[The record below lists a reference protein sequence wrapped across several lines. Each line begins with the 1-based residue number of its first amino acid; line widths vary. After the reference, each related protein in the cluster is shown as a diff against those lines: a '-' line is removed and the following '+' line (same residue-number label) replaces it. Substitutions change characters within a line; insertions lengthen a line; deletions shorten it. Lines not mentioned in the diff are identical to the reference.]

1 MYKICTAQT
10 LKNQR
15 LIATDE
21 GVEGDIERSRHDD
34 ETVYARKAF
43 AFAPRS
49 NFASGNTRSLYEP
62 VFGDFLF
69 VQNLFKVVAEG
80 GKGCVRCVLH
90 VDFFESEKIIERT
103 AEIIRKRKSVFKTR
117 NGYLAYPL
125 VNCRRIEIQSCAR
138 KLTEDLFSCK
148 RSQSLSEKNS
158 VVSSN
163 SDIMRQTPTIFYKIS
178 MPLFVLEDLKLS
190 KWGPIM
196 NISSKGEKRH
206 GTIVDKNR

>member
-10 LKNQR
+10 SKKQR

-125 VNCRRIEIQSCAR
+125 VNCRRIEIQILCQKVDGGFVFLQEVAKSLREEFCCFVKFRHNATNSYNFLQNKYAPICPRGLEIVQMGSYNELIEQRR
-138 KLTEDLFSCK
+138 KTTWNNC
-148 RSQSLSEKNS
+148 
-158 VVSSN
+158 
-163 SDIMRQTPTIFYKIS
+163 
-178 MPLFVLEDLKLS
+178 
-190 KWGPIM
+190 
-196 NISSKGEKRH
+196 
-206 GTIVDKNR
+206 